1 MDRWP
6 GSNQVML
13 GISIGMRNRFTGVQ
27 SRVDE
32 RLGIC
37 GIKILKF
44 DIFARSISKDNNTYG
59 MTVLGID

>member
-1 MDRWP
+1 
-6 GSNQVML
+6 ML